1 MSKAFTEILIREA
14 IKKNRSNIVKKTIKT
29 VPVTIKEKIEVDKP
43 AWQKEKSERLK
54 RNSWIN

>member
-14 IKKNRSNIVKKTIKT
+14 IKKNRNNIVKKTIKT
-29 VPVTIKEKIEVDKP
+29 VPATIKEKIEVDKP

>member
-14 IKKNRSNIVKKTIKT
+14 IKKNRSYIVKKTIKT
-29 VPVTIKEKIEVDKP
+29 VPTTIKEKIEVDKP

>member
-29 VPVTIKEKIEVDKP
+29 VPATIKEKIEVDKP

>member
-1 MSKAFTEILIREA
+1 MSKAFAEILIREA
-14 IKKNRSNIVKKTIKT
+14 IKKNKSNIVKKTIKT
-29 VPVTIKEKIEVDKP
+29 VPTAIKEKIEVDKP